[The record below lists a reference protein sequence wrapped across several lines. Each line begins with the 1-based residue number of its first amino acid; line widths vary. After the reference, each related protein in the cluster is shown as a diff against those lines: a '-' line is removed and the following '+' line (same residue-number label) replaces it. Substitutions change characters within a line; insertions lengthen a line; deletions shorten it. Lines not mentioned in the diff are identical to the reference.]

1 MSLVAHSVSSVL
13 ATEKK
18 IGQQSQ
24 SLQKVDWVYEWVN
37 VSTKQKDFDVSES
50 IFFFPLTVSDGFGVD
65 NNHSVHKY

>member
-1 MSLVAHSVSSVL
+1 ML

-24 SLQKVDWVYEWVN
+24 SLQRGDWVYEWVN
-37 VSTKQKDFDVSES
+37 VSTKQKDFDMSES
-50 IFFFPLTVSDGFGVD
+50 IFFLPLTVSDGFGVD